1 MKPVSFPGFI
11 ALAQRRTRPFRITFG
26 AAVRFGWLENRQ
38 MAEDADKKRPVV
50 STAQAASGADE
61 DNTLLPMLIGGL
73 IMIVIGAIV
82 LMMFV

>member
-1 MKPVSFPGFI
+1 
-11 ALAQRRTRPFRITFG
+11 
-26 AAVRFGWLENRQ
+26 

-73 IMIVIGAIV
+73 IMIIIGAIV

>member
-11 ALAQRRTRPFRITFG
+11 CFSAKKD
-26 AAVRFGWLENRQ
+26 AAISYHLRCGCSFGWLENRQ

-73 IMIVIGAIV
+73 IMIIIGAIV

>member
-1 MKPVSFPGFI
+1 
-11 ALAQRRTRPFRITFG
+11 
-26 AAVRFGWLENRQ
+26 
-38 MAEDADKKRPVV
+38 MAENDKEWRPVV

-73 IMIVIGAIV
+73 ILVIVGAII